1 MGLTMKRQCLYCED
15 FKERTFFPR
24 TGGTSGKCHCPK
36 SPKYGQWMVGAW
48 GCTIT
53 ATEGNLFE

>member
-1 MGLTMKRQCLYCED
+1 MKRKCLYCES

-24 TGGTSGKCHCPK
+24 TGGTSGKCHNPN

-48 GCTIT
+48 GCNV
-53 ATEGNLFE
+53 EYEQPDLFGNL

>member
-1 MGLTMKRQCLYCED
+1 MKRQCLYCED